1 MDFTDKAN
9 SLAKKMNELTEKF
22 NLSEEMVL
30 EGEDII
36 EDVKKKT
43 DIIDLKTSTI
53 KTDLTIEPEFNSSLV
68 LELVNLQAMVEDFQ
82 YIRETL
88 KETTDNGRRVLE
100 KVTIDLLDSEDE
112 QRASLI
118 MSFAELNSAVGKN
131 MSLYMDSYKQ
141 ISNVLVN
148 LDKIIK
154 NTNGSGKVHYSYTN
168 PALIKTIDYS
178 KNPKF
183 SESLLEFTLTS
194 DTFKQLQKAA
204 AMFGVQNIV
213 IKSSDNNNIELIT
226 TTVDK
231 NKKDTDNLFSVE
243 VPSEK
248 YSKDIAVAVDKDILK
263 LYNGDYKVIVYPVN
277 AKQSMLYFKN
287 ISVSNTLEYIASAK
301 IV

>member
-9 SLAKKMNELTEKF
+9 SLAKRMNELTEKF

-112 QRASLI
+112 
-118 MSFAELNSAVGKN
+118 
-131 MSLYMDSYKQ
+131 
-141 ISNVLVN
+141 
-148 LDKIIK
+148 
-154 NTNGSGKVHYSYTN
+154 
-168 PALIKTIDYS
+168 
-178 KNPKF
+178 
-183 SESLLEFTLTS
+183 
-194 DTFKQLQKAA
+194 
-204 AMFGVQNIV
+204 
-213 IKSSDNNNIELIT
+213 
-226 TTVDK
+226 
-231 NKKDTDNLFSVE
+231 
-243 VPSEK
+243 
-248 YSKDIAVAVDKDILK
+248 
-263 LYNGDYKVIVYPVN
+263 
-277 AKQSMLYFKN
+277 
-287 ISVSNTLEYIASAK
+287 
-301 IV
+301 

>member
-154 NTNGSGKVHYSYTN
+154 N
-168 PALIKTIDYS
+168 IS
-178 KNPKF
+178 KNSP
-183 SESLLEFTLTS
+183 S
-194 DTFKQLQKAA
+194 
-204 AMFGVQNIV
+204 VV
-213 IKSSDNNNIELIT
+213 NNT
-226 TTVDK
+226 QV
-231 NKKDTDNLFSVE
+231 
-243 VPSEK
+243 
-248 YSKDIAVAVDKDILK
+248 
-263 LYNGDYKVIVYPVN
+263 
-277 AKQSMLYFKN
+277 N
-287 ISVSNTLEYIASAK
+287 ISSTEPINTAELLNKMRIAK
-301 IV
+301 GN

>member
-100 KVTIDLLDSEDE
+100 KVTIDLLDSEDD

-154 NTNGSGKVHYSYTN
+154 N
-168 PALIKTIDYS
+168 IS
-178 KNPKF
+178 KNSP
-183 SESLLEFTLTS
+183 S
-194 DTFKQLQKAA
+194 
-204 AMFGVQNIV
+204 VV
-213 IKSSDNNNIELIT
+213 NNT
-226 TTVDK
+226 QV
-231 NKKDTDNLFSVE
+231 
-243 VPSEK
+243 
-248 YSKDIAVAVDKDILK
+248 
-263 LYNGDYKVIVYPVN
+263 
-277 AKQSMLYFKN
+277 N
-287 ISVSNTLEYIASAK
+287 ISSTEPINTAELLNKMRIAK
-301 IV
+301 DN

>member
-154 NTNGSGKVHYSYTN
+154 NV
-168 PALIKTIDYS
+168 S
-178 KNPKF
+178 KNSP
-183 SESLLEFTLTS
+183 S
-194 DTFKQLQKAA
+194 
-204 AMFGVQNIV
+204 VV
-213 IKSSDNNNIELIT
+213 NNT
-226 TTVDK
+226 QV
-231 NKKDTDNLFSVE
+231 
-243 VPSEK
+243 
-248 YSKDIAVAVDKDILK
+248 
-263 LYNGDYKVIVYPVN
+263 
-277 AKQSMLYFKN
+277 N
-287 ISVSNTLEYIASAK
+287 ISSTEPINTAELLNKMRIAK
-301 IV
+301 DN

>member
-100 KVTIDLLDSEDE
+100 KVTIDLLDSEDD

-154 NTNGSGKVHYSYTN
+154 NVN
-168 PALIKTIDYS
+168 
-178 KNPKF
+178 KNSP
-183 SESLLEFTLTS
+183 S
-194 DTFKQLQKAA
+194 
-204 AMFGVQNIV
+204 VV
-213 IKSSDNNNIELIT
+213 NNT
-226 TTVDK
+226 QV
-231 NKKDTDNLFSVE
+231 
-243 VPSEK
+243 
-248 YSKDIAVAVDKDILK
+248 
-263 LYNGDYKVIVYPVN
+263 
-277 AKQSMLYFKN
+277 N
-287 ISVSNTLEYIASAK
+287 ISSTEPINTAELLNKMRIAK
-301 IV
+301 DN

>member
-43 DIIDLKTSTI
+43 DIIDLSGKSPKLKNTV
-53 KTDLTIEPEFNSSLV
+53 DVTIEPDFNSDLV
-68 LELVNLQAMVEDFQ
+68 LELVNLKAMTEDFQ

-88 KETTDNGRRVLE
+88 RETTDNGRRVLD

-118 MSFAELNSAVGKN
+118 MSFAELNAAVGKN

-154 NTNGSGKVHYSYTN
+154 NNSKSN
-168 PALIKTIDYS
+168 PSVVNNTQVNINSTEQISTADLLNRMRLS
-178 KNPKF
+178 KL
-183 SESLLEFTLTS
+183 ES
-194 DTFKQLQKAA
+194 
-204 AMFGVQNIV
+204 
-213 IKSSDNNNIELIT
+213 
-226 TTVDK
+226 
-231 NKKDTDNLFSVE
+231 
-243 VPSEK
+243 
-248 YSKDIAVAVDKDILK
+248 
-263 LYNGDYKVIVYPVN
+263 
-277 AKQSMLYFKN
+277 
-287 ISVSNTLEYIASAK
+287 
-301 IV
+301 